1 MSPASRSTSPRHCLV
16 TGANR
21 GLGLEFVHQLLRR
34 GDRVIATCRQ
44 PGKALALNTL
54 AGDHPGHLHVLQLD
68 VAEPKSRA
76 ALLAELPLVLAATDD
91 EATVRID
98 LLINNAGVL
107 HAGERFGSV
116 TAADLDGSWHTNVAG
131 PFLLTQSLAPLLA
144 DGARIANLSSV
155 LGSIAGKNEFR
166 TPSYSISKAGLN
178 MATVL
183 LGHAL
188 AERGIV
194 VMALHPGWVRTDMG
208 GPKAETDP
216 AEAVAAMLMLIDRAG
231 VDQRG
236 GFFDTAGRPIAW

>member
-1 MSPASRSTSPRHCLV
+1 MRPAPVSASPRHCLV

-21 GLGLEFVHQLLRR
+21 GLGLEFVHQLLER

-54 AGDHPGHLHVLQLD
+54 AGVYPGHLHVLQLD
-68 VAEPKSRA
+68 VAAPKSRA
-76 ALLAELPLVLAATDD
+76 ALLAELPLVLAATND
-91 EATVRID
+91 EAPVRID

-107 HAGERFGSV
+107 HAGERFGGV
-116 TAADLDGSWHTNVAG
+116 TAANLDDSWHTNAAG

-144 DGARIANLSSV
+144 DGARIANLSSM
-155 LGSIAGKNEFR
+155 LGSIADKTAFR
-166 TPSYSISKAGLN
+166 TPSYSISKAASN

-183 LGHAL
+183 LAHAL

-194 VMALHPGWVRTDMG
+194 VVALHPGWVRTDMG

-216 AEAVAAMLMLIDRAG
+216 AEAVAAMLRLIDSVG
-231 VDQRG
+231 VEQSG
-236 GFFDTAGRPIAW
+236 GFFDTAGQPIAW